1 MRVLRFRNADDPR
14 RRVLIEALALGLFS
28 LALPAGRAL
37 GADVFGRRPSRL
49 PPGQSIYRLEGTAT
63 VNGKPATAKTQIGPR
78 DTVETG
84 KGSEIVFAVGESAF
98 ILRESSRVALESKQ
112 KESALITGLRLVTGK
127 LLSVF
132 PKGRPLQ
139 AATLTST
146 IGIRGTGFY
155 LETDPEQTYFCTC
168 YGVTDVSAINDP
180 QSTTSVAAVQHDRPL
195 YILAKA
201 PPGQSIRPAP
211 FINHTDQE
219 LQLIEA
225 LVGRVPPF
233 VYPKEDYR
241 APRRD
246 YCGPAPLTGTERR
259 SGSS

>member
-1 MRVLRFRNADDPR
+1 MRMIRFRDTDDPR
-14 RRVLIEALALGLFS
+14 RRLLIQALALGLFS
-28 LALPAGRAL
+28 IGLPGGRAL
-37 GADVFGRRPSRL
+37 AADIFGRRPSRL
-49 PPGQSIYRLEGTAT
+49 PAGQSVYRISGTAT
-63 VNGKPATAKTQIGPR
+63 VNGNAANMQTRIGPR

-84 KGSEIVFAVGESAF
+84 KDSEIVFAVGESAF
-98 ILRESSRVALESKQ
+98 ILRESSRVTLESKQ
-112 KESALITGLRLVTGK
+112 KESALITGLRLLTGK

-132 PKGRPLQ
+132 PRGRPVQ

-155 LETDPEQTYFCTC
+155 METDPEQTYFCTC
-168 YGVTDVSAINDP
+168 YGVTDVAAINDP
-180 QSTTSVAAVQHDRPL
+180 VSTTMVVAYQHDRPL

-201 PPGQSIRPAP
+201 PPGESIRPAP

-233 VYPKEDYR
+233 VYPKDDYR

-246 YCGPAPLTGTERR
+246 Y
-259 SGSS
+259 

>member
-1 MRVLRFRNADDPR
+1 MRMIRFRDTDDPR
-14 RRVLIEALALGLFS
+14 RRLLIQALALGLFS
-28 LALPAGRAL
+28 LGLPGGRAL
-37 GADVFGRRPSRL
+37 AVDIFGRRPSKL
-49 PPGQSIYRLEGTAT
+49 PAGQSVYRISGTAT
-63 VNGKPATAKTQIGPR
+63 VNGKPATLQTRIGPA

-84 KGSEIVFAVGESAF
+84 KGAELVFAVGESAF
-98 ILRESSRVALESKQ
+98 ILRESSRVTLESKQ

-155 LETDPEQTYFCTC
+155 METDPEQTYFCTC
-168 YGVTDVSAINDP
+168 YGVTDVAASNDP
-180 QSTTSVAAVQHDRPL
+180 QSKTTVTSYQHDRPL

-201 PPGQSIRPAP
+201 PPGQSIREAP

-246 YCGPAPLTGTERR
+246 Y
-259 SGSS
+259 